1 MCAHSHP
8 WHLSVYGY
16 LWSMAFGA
24 CGDGRWKEQTV
35 SPPTRARA
43 QIHSSAHSVPLTFCA
58 SSMPRNAIRLELFSL
73 SFKPV
78 PSSHSTR
85 SASAVMAST
94 ETLQSLEVKYEIS
107 FLISWDI
114 FIKTNIDVEEL
125 VCQMDPG
132 KTFKVSFVNHKY
144 ISRIYLILS
153 NASMY
158 CINGWICIFHDK
170 AIHLNTFHRQL
181 YFFGFAIFSVEH
193 F

>member
-35 SPPTRARA
+35 SPATRART

-58 SSMPRNAIRLELFSL
+58 SSMPRNSIRLELFSL

-114 FIKTNIDVEEL
+114 FIKTNIEVEDL
-125 VCQMDPG
+125 FCQMDPG

-158 CINGWICIFHDK
+158 CINVWICIFHDMT
-170 AIHLNTFHRQL
+170 IHLNTFHRQL
-181 YFFGFAIFSVEH
+181 Y
-193 F
+193 